1 MSFRLTSLPPA
12 RRAVLMGM
20 GAGVVLTSLPAFA
33 SNLTGVIAPYK
44 LADLSAGEIGAVGR
58 IIDGDSLMLESGL
71 AVKLAAIEAP
81 QAALRSQN
89 RAAWPFASE
98 AKAGLS
104 AIIGG
109 RDVQLFDGGETR
121 DRYKRAT
128 AQLYP
133 LTPDGKPDFWVQE
146 ELVRLGLARVYTR
159 AGQSVDSA
167 RLYAAERAAREAGRG
182 IWSHEFYAVRNPDP
196 NTLAQFVDSSQIVE
210 GIILSAA
217 DVRGRIYLNFGVD
230 YKTDFTITIA
240 KKNVKSFAQAGVDLL
255 ALEGARVRVRGW
267 IELINGPSIWAN
279 HPTQIE
285 ILGSE

>member
-12 RRAVLMGM
+12 RRAVLLGM
-20 GAGVVLTSLPAFA
+20 GASVVLASLPASA

-58 IIDGDSLMLESGL
+58 IIDGDSLVLKSGL

-81 QAALRSQN
+81 QAALRNQN

-109 RDVQLFDGGETR
+109 RDVQLFYGGETR

-128 AQLYP
+128 AQLYT

-167 RLYAAERAAREAGRG
+167 RLMRQNARRERLGAAYGAMNFTLCETQTPTR
-182 IWSHEFYAVRNPDP
+182 WRN
-196 NTLAQFVDSSQIVE
+196 S
-210 GIILSAA
+210 
-217 DVRGRIYLNFGVD
+217 
-230 YKTDFTITIA
+230 
-240 KKNVKSFAQAGVDLL
+240 
-255 ALEGARVRVRGW
+255 
-267 IELINGPSIWAN
+267 
-279 HPTQIE
+279 
-285 ILGSE
+285 